1 MRKLTIAL
9 IASVCSF
16 SFTPD
21 LEKQKILIIPQPESV
36 GLKKGHF
43 TFNAGTRLF
52 IPEEFLKDLGTYV
65 KEKMMNDAGITVSA
79 EKWDHSASK
88 NFILFEKTDDPTLG
102 KEGYQLE
109 ISSKKIVAKAN
120 SYAGIFNAFQS
131 LIQVITQNV
140 RQFPE
145 KLVTIPCMVIKDQ
158 PRFEWRG
165 VMLDVARH
173 FRPKEFILKQID
185 IFSSYKINKFHWH
198 LSDDQGWRVEI
209 KKYPNLTKKGAW
221 RADRT
226 GIAWWSREPAKPEE
240 PKTIGGYYTQQD
252 IKEIVEYARVRNI
265 EVIPEIDIPGH
276 SQALT
281 AAYPSLFCFKDDY
294 FEVNAGG
301 KTKNNVL
308 CAGKEST
315 YQMLG
320 DIIAE
325 LTELFPSKYIHIG
338 GDEASK
344 KYWEKCPDCQNR
356 IKENNLKNLDELQ
369 SYFTSRLNEF
379 INSRGKILIGWD
391 EIMQGK
397 DTKGA
402 TVMAWRVDQNCNINA
417 PRAGYKTIMASY
429 RNSYLDFKQGPN
441 EFEPEGVRNFLPL
454 SKAYNYDPIPKELTA
469 EEAKLVL
476 GTQVNLWGEFI
487 PTDKHGEY
495 MLYPRVLANAEVAW
509 CEPEAKDWSRF
520 QKALEMNFQKF
531 DRDGINY
538 SKSLYNIYVTYAPNL
553 VQNKVLVHLLTET
566 VGYDTYYTT
575 NGDEPSVHSNKY
587 GGFFTAVPG
596 AKIKAG
602 LFDPN
607 GKLLG
612 KVTEIVLK

>member
-1 MRKLTIAL
+1 MNLFKLG
-9 IASVCSF
+9 IASVLF
-16 SFTPD
+16 
-21 LEKQKILIIPQPESV
+21 LIVTSTSGNQPLYLIPQPVSTD
-36 GLKKGHF
+36 LKKGS
-43 TFNAGTRLF
+43 FNLSDQTKVFVPDEYRV
-52 IPEEFLKDLGTYV
+52 DLEPYL
-65 KEKMMNDAGITVSA
+65 KEKLWHETGKKVQVAV
-79 EKWDHSASK
+79 WDNKSSVDY
-88 NFILFEKTDDPTLG
+88 IRFEKSDDQTLG
-102 KEGYQLE
+102 NEGYLLE
-109 ISSKKIVAKAN
+109 ISRDKIVVKAN
-120 SYAGIFNAFQS
+120 AYAGLFNGFQTIRQIIPVNAAQIPGQTIK
-131 LIQVITQNV
+131 LPCLVV
-140 RQFPE
+140 R
-145 KLVTIPCMVIKDQ
+145 DN

-185 IFSSYKINKFHWH
+185 IFSYYKINKFHWH
-198 LSDDQGWRVEI
+198 LSDDQGWRIEI

-226 GIAWWSREPAKPEE
+226 GIAWWSREPAKAEE

-252 IKEIVEYARVRNI
+252 IKEIAEYARIRNI
-265 EVIPEIDIPGH
+265 EVIPEIDVPGH
-276 SQALT
+276 SQALV

-301 KTKNNVL
+301 KTRNNVL
-308 CAGKEST
+308 CAGKETT

-338 GDEASK
+338 GDEAGK
-344 KYWEKCPDCQNR
+344 KYWEKCPDCQSR
-356 IKENNLKNLDELQ
+356 IKENNLKNFDELQ
-369 SYFTSRLNEF
+369 SYFTSRLNEL

-397 DTKGA
+397 DTKGV
-402 TVMAWRVDQNCNINA
+402 TVMAWRVDQNFNINA

-441 EFEPEGVRNFLPL
+441 EFEPLGVRNFLPI
-454 SKAYNYDPIPKELTA
+454 SKTYNYDPIPKDLTA

-509 CEPEAKDWSRF
+509 CEPEAKDWKRF
-520 QKALEMNFQKF
+520 QNAIELNFQKF

-538 SKSLYNIYVTYAPNL
+538 SKSLYNIYATFAPNL

-566 VGYDTYYTT
+566 VGYDTYYTI
-575 NGDEPSVHSNKY
+575 NGDEPSVNSNKY
-587 GGFFTAVPG
+587 SGVFSADPG
-596 AKIKAG
+596 AKIKSG
-602 LFDPN
+602 LFDPA

>member
-21 LEKQKILIIPQPESV
+21 LEKQKVLIIPQPESID
-36 GLKKGHF
+36 LKKGHF

-65 KEKMMNDAGITVSA
+65 KKKMMNDAGITVSA

-88 NFILFEKTDDPTLG
+88 NFILFDKTDDPTLG
-102 KEGYQLE
+102 NEGYQLE
-109 ISSKKIVAKAN
+109 ISSGKIVGKAN
-120 SYAGIFNAFQS
+120 TYAGIFNAFQS
-131 LIQVITQNV
+131 LRQVIPPNA

-145 KLVTIPCMVIKDQ
+145 KSVRIPCLIIKDH

-165 VMLDVARH
+165 VMLDVSRH
-173 FRPKEFILKQID
+173 FRPKEFVLKQID

-209 KKYPNLTKKGAW
+209 KKYPNLTIKGAW

-265 EVIPEIDIPGH
+265 EVIPEIDVPGH
-276 SQALT
+276 SQALV

-301 KTKNNVL
+301 KTRNNVL
-308 CAGKEST
+308 CAGKETT

-320 DIIAE
+320 EIIAE
-325 LTELFPSKYIHIG
+325 LTELFPSKYIHVG
-338 GDEASK
+338 GDEAGK

-369 SYFTSRLNEF
+369 SYFTSRLNEL

-402 TVMAWRVDQNCNINA
+402 MVMAWRVDQNFNINA

-441 EFEPEGVRNFLPL
+441 EFEPLGVRNFLPI
-454 SKAYNYDPIPKELTA
+454 SKAYHYDPIPRELTT

-509 CEPEAKDWSRF
+509 CKPEAKDWSRF
-520 QKALEMNFQKF
+520 QKAIELNFQKF

-538 SKSLYNIYVTYAPNL
+538 SKSLYNIYATFAPNL

-566 VGYDTYYTT
+566 VGYDIYYTI

-587 GGFFTAVPG
+587 GGVFTADPG
-596 AKIKAG
+596 AKIKSG
-602 LFDPN
+602 LFDHT

-612 KVTEIVLK
+612 KLTEIVLK